1 MLSTPAAVAVAV
13 VQQQPAQAFGY
24 DAKNLKKRKVSV
36 DEYTVREDGTR
47 FYDLKPG
54 NGQIVGKDDQ
64 VTVHF
69 DCMYKGIDVVSTRSA
84 RLLGGNRAVAEAS
97 SHAVHSQPF
106 EFTAAEKVQEQRAKV
121 ADSAGGLF
129 SGAGGPKPPPAI
141 SSAVLGMKP
150 GGKRSIIVPPELGYG
165 SKGLQEI
172 PPNATFELVVEI
184 LSVKKA

>member
-13 VQQQPAQAFGY
+13 VQQRPAQAFGY
-24 DAKNLKKRKVSV
+24 DAKNLKTRKVSV

-84 RLLGGNRAVAEAS
+84 RLLGGNRTVAE
-97 SHAVHSQPF
+97 PF